1 MKCLLYL
8 NTLKEI
14 KLIQHCYRIIY
25 FFSCKKPYLPKK
37 LPPIRKTFKNCT
49 NTIPKSVSI
58 IDKNKFKFLNIEG
71 LLNKKSDWYNNEREK
86 LWLYNLHYFDDLNS
100 DHNEY
105 RNDIHYD
112 LITRWIEENPV
123 GKGIGWDPY
132 PISLRTVNWIKW
144 HLKGNLLTEKAQQS
158 LAIQI
163 RYLRKRLEYHLLAN
177 HLFANAKALVFAGL
191 FFEGNEA
198 QKWLKKG
205 LSILEKEIPEQV
217 LNDGGNFE
225 RSPMYN
231 SIMVE
236 DILDLI
242 NIAQSYKHPL
252 IESSLI
258 DYWKTVVQKMLL
270 WLKAMC
276 HNDSKIALF
285 NDAAFG
291 IAPEYNQLLSYA
303 ESLGITLATDQKPV
317 SDLSDTGYISIK
329 QDKFTLIIDAGAVGP
344 DYQPGHAHADTLS
357 FELSCGEQ
365 RIIVDSGTSCYGTGP
380 ERLRQRGT
388 AAHNTVSIDNL
399 NSSEVWSGFRVARRA
414 RIKERT
420 IHKNSDLIVITAS
433 HDGFERIRGV
443 KYHKRIWS
451 IENTRIKITDIIDG
465 SGEHS
470 ISSFLH
476 FNPDIIASPKDSNI
490 VELKSP
496 QKKSYKLYLDNRLE
510 NRIIDSTYHPEFG
523 LSIKNQKIVMSIT
536 AFLPF
541 EFTTIIEL

>member
-1 MKCLLYL
+1 MARITKELRFPALKKQSILKTDTFQYL
-8 NTLKEI
+8 NEEHKI
-14 KLIQHCYRIIY
+14 
-25 FFSCKKPYLPKK
+25 SN
-37 LPPIRKTFKNCT
+37 FK
-49 NTIPKSVSI
+49 
-58 IDKNKFKFLNIEG
+58 DLNSSKI
-71 LLNKKSDWYNNEREK
+71 EK

-105 RNDIHYD
+105 RNYIHYD

-144 HLKGNLLTEKAQQS
+144 HLNGNLLTEKAQQN

-177 HLFANAKALVFAGL
+177 HLFANAKALVFGGL

-205 LSILEKEIPEQV
+205 LSILEKEIPEQI

-225 RSPMYN
+225 RSPMYH

-242 NIAQSYKHPL
+242 NIAQSYKNPL
-252 IESSLI
+252 IDSLLI
-258 DYWKTVVQKMLL
+258 GYWKSVVQKMLL
-270 WLKAMC
+270 WLKTMC
-276 HNDSKIALF
+276 HNDNRIALF
-285 NDAAFG
+285 NDSAFG
-291 IAPEYNQLLSYA
+291 IAPEYSQLSKYT
-303 ESLGITLATDQKPV
+303 ESLGITPITEQKQIT
-317 SDLSDTGYISIK
+317 DLSDTGYISVK
-329 QDKFTLIIDAGAVGP
+329 KDKYTLIIDAGAVGP

-357 FELSCGEQ
+357 FELSCDEQ

-388 AAHNTVSIDNL
+388 AAHNTVSVDNL

-420 IHKNSDLIVITAS
+420 IQKNGDSIVITAS
-433 HDGFERIRGV
+433 HDGFKRIRGV

-451 IENTRIKITDIIDG
+451 IGNTRIKITDIIDG
-465 SGEHS
+465 SGKHF

-476 FNPDIIASPKDSNI
+476 FHPDIKASLKDNHI

-496 QKKSYKLYLDNRLE
+496 LKNSYKLYLDNRLE

-523 LSIKNQKIVMSIT
+523 LSIKNQKIVMAINIY
-536 AFLPF
+536 LPF